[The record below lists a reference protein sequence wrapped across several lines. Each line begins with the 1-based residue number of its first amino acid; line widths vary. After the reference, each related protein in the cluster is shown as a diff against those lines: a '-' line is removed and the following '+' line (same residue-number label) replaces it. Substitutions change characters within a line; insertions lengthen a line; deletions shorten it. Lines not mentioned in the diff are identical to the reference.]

1 MTPAAPVLE
10 VRERATGDRKCTG
23 AGDWMLEVYGNT
35 FVRIVVVEGRVLRG
49 KFVGIGGLIM
59 NDEVEMRNA

>member
-1 MTPAAPVLE
+1 
-10 VRERATGDRKCTG
+10 
-23 AGDWMLEVYGNT
+23 MLEVYGNT